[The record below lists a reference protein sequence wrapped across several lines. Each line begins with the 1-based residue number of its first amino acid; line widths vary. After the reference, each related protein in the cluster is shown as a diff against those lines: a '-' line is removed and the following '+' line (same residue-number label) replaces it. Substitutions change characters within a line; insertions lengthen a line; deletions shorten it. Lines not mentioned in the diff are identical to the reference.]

1 MEKHCFPQ
9 DELLNNNVL
18 FSSYIESREKTAL
31 QKIIK
36 SSSRK
41 ASHIS
46 DSQVSPRIYT
56 NHSETVNSM
65 LSAKKVTLGYSK
77 KKDISQSHFVKY
89 VWKSTVGHQS
99 LEIER
104 AWTNQSAEYGLS
116 EKAQD
121 LAILAEVWYQWTY
134 EDRMKFIKFVS
145 SLGKN
150 DIDNQKIIDTINW
163 GNKGSDLQL
172 AKQNLSMK
180 LSECLPDVLLAET
193 IEEKAINLLNH
204 LPALVLLP
212 TTQVT
217 AENEKSYL
225 AGGRSTQETC
235 KAISARPLVKCSCK
249 GFRYSNICSHSVVFS
264 EKGRILNSHIAK
276 FKSHRSWASIT

>member
-1 MEKHCFPQ
+1 
-9 DELLNNNVL
+9 
-18 FSSYIESREKTAL
+18 
-31 QKIIK
+31 
-36 SSSRK
+36 
-41 ASHIS
+41 
-46 DSQVSPRIYT
+46 
-56 NHSETVNSM
+56 M
-65 LSAKKVTLGYSK
+65 LSAKKVSLGYSK
-77 KKDISQSHFVKY
+77 KEDIAKSHFVNY
-89 VWKSTVGHQS
+89 VWKSTVYHQS
-99 LEIER
+99 LETER
-104 AWTNQSAEYGLS
+104 ALTNQRAEYGLS
-116 EKAQD
+116 EKVQD
-121 LAILAEVWYQWTY
+121 LAILTEVWYQWSY
-134 EDRMKFIKFVS
+134 EDRMKYIKFVS

-150 DIDNQKIIDTINW
+150 DIDNQQTIDTINW
-163 GNKGSDLQL
+163 ENKESDLQL

-249 GFRYSNICSHSVVFS
+249 GFRYSNICSRSVVVS
-264 EKGRILNSHIAK
+264 EKERILNSHIAK
-276 FKSHRSWASIT
+276 FKSHRSWASITYPIKPGRKGRNRGKGRAAS